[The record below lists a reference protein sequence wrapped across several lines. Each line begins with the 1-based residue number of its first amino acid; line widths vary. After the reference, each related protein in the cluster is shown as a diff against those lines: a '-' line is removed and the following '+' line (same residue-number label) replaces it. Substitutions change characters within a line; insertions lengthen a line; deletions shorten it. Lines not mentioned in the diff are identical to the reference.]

1 MRLGGRPV
9 FLVAANADAGQF
21 RAGTITSLVSVD
33 VEEGQEEVA
42 FVLAHNSELLRY
54 LNVGSGLSVSLLG
67 ESQSD
72 EAKYFA
78 TPGRP
83 NDVIAGRDG
92 WCLESGTPVFSGAV
106 ATLIGEVAAQTPRLG
121 NFLVIA
127 AIEEAAILSAEPPL
141 IYEDGKFRGAE
152 TMAT

>member
-9 FLVAANADAGQF
+9 FLVAANTDAGQF
-21 RAGTITSLVSVD
+21 RAGAITSLVSVD

-42 FVLAHNSELLRY
+42 FVLALNSELLRY
-54 LNVGSGLSVSLLG
+54 LNVGSALSVSLLG

-72 EAKYFA
+72 EARYFSSA
-78 TPGRP
+78 GRP

-92 WCLESGTPVFSGAV
+92 WCLKSGTPVFSGAV
-106 ATLIGEVAAQTPRLG
+106 ATLIGAVATQTPRLR
-121 NFLVIA
+121 NCLIIA
-127 AIEEAAILSAEPPL
+127 TIAEVEILSLESPL
-141 IYEDGKFRGAE
+141 IYEDGNFRGAE